1 MKADPNWPYLVGWER
16 LALKAKDERH
26 LESLIADFA
35 RLVEAEVGSILMI
48 KQESKHKFV
57 LYSKKTGKA
66 LGVHP
71 SKEKALKQEQAIEIS
86 KHAGEKGATKPKRS
100 K

>member
-1 MKADPNWPYLVGWER
+1 MTKQEVEWYAQMWASKESRAESAPQLDS
-16 LALKAKDERH
+16 LAAE
-26 LESLIADFA
+26 FA
-35 RLVEAEVGSILMI
+35 RQIEAEVPSALMI

-57 LYSKKTGKA
+57 LYSKKASKA

-71 SKEKALKQEQAIEIS
+71 SKEKAMKQEQAIEIS
-86 KHAGEKGATKPKRS
+86 KHAGEKGATKPRRS

>member
-1 MKADPNWPYLVGWER
+1 MKADPNWPYVAGWER
-16 LALKAKDERH
+16 LASKAKSEKH
-26 LESLIADFA
+26 LLSLIADFD
-35 RLVEAEVGSILMI
+35 RLLQSEVGSVLMI

-86 KHAGEKGATKPKRS
+86 KRKAKGKK
-100 K
+100 